1 MGAGGGLQNVNNWDM
16 ANLIKFEKN
25 FYHEHP
31 DIANLTVDEVTQWR
45 SDNKMCVD
53 ERVCPKPV
61 RSFVE
66 ASFPDY
72 VLQEVKAAGFEHP
85 TPIQSQGWP
94 IALTGHD
101 MIGVAETGSG
111 KTLAFVLP
119 GIVHINAQPLL
130 QRGDGPI
137 VLIMAPTRELA
148 VQIQQE
154 CSKFGYTSHI
164 KNTCCYGGAPKGPQI
179 RDLQQGVEMCIAT
192 PGRLLDFLE
201 SGKTNCRR
209 VTYLV
214 LDEADRMLDMGFEPQ
229 IKKVVG
235 QIRPDRQTLLWSATW
250 PRDVQ
255 QIAAQFLKDPV
266 KVTIGSDQ
274 LSANKRVKQVIHVLG
289 GYYEKRNLLLKL
301 LDSIMAG
308 GGKLLIFTGTKRGAD
323 DLCRQMRT
331 DGWPAL
337 AIDGDKQQQ
346 ERDWVLNE
354 FKTGKAIIMIATGV
368 AARGPDVKDITHV
381 INYDMP
387 GALEDYVHRIGRT
400 GRAGNLFMI
409 ILLSNDLFVTG
420 ATGTAHSFFTT
431 ANAKMARELT
441 ALVSD
446 AGQEVPRELQ
456 DMAAMSYSGGGK
468 GASY

>member
-289 GYYEKRNLLLKL
+289 GDYEKRNLLLKL

-337 AIDGDKQQQ
+337 AIHGDKQQQ

-354 FKTGKAIIMIATGV
+354 FKTGKAKIMIATDV
-368 AARGPDVKDITHV
+368 AARGLDVKDITHV

-409 ILLSNDLFVTG
+409 ILLSD
-420 ATGTAHSFFTT
+420 
-431 ANAKMARELT
+431 
-441 ALVSD
+441 D
-446 AGQEVPRELQ
+446 
-456 DMAAMSYSGGGK
+456 
-468 GASY
+468 